1 MCSLPRGPTC
11 SGSNMPILM
20 ILHVVMQLRAL
31 AGIIHAKDTDAL
43 ADYLANAFGTASAK
57 GVNTLLHKG
66 LKVTADEVDVKV
78 RVAFAKHIQNQ
89 PARLNALLA
98 GTALNPAAVK
108 WSWLCRNLRL
118 RSVAVIAVIPSAPD
132 APTLNL
138 TMAEMS
144 SVSATLHTLAESSP
158 PS

>member
-1 MCSLPRGPTC
+1 ML
-11 SGSNMPILM
+11 I
-20 ILHVVMQLRAL
+20 LRAPQ
-31 AGIIHAKDTDAL
+31 
-43 ADYLANAFGTASAK
+43 
-57 GVNTLLHKG
+57 
-66 LKVTADEVDVKV
+66 
-78 RVAFAKHIQNQ
+78 FAKHIQNQ